1 MMEICNDVIV
11 VGGGAAGM
19 MAAIAAADC
28 GHSVTL
34 IEHNEKLGKKLFI
47 TGKGRCNVTNNSD
60 VEQLLKHVISNP
72 KFLYS
77 AFYAFDSQR
86 MIDFLEME
94 GLALKTERG
103 NRVFPVSDK
112 SSDVIKTL
120 QGALEKRGVQ
130 ILLNTEVQSVITK
143 NQTVVGVK
151 LRGEDT
157 IHCGKGVV
165 LATGGLSY
173 SSTGS
178 TGDGHR
184 IAKELGHNV
193 TKCYP
198 ALVPLNTQEEWAMR
212 LQGLSLRNITM
223 TVKEGKKE
231 LFHEMGEMLFT
242 HFGISGPLVL
252 SASSLLGKKDYSKI
266 SIQLDLKP
274 GMSVEELDARVLRD
288 FAEKKNGIFKNALSK
303 LLPTKLEPI
312 VVELS
317 GINPEKRVNEITKQE
332 RQGLVYLIK
341 HLQMHPDSPRSYR
354 EAIVTGGGVNVK
366 EVNPATM
373 ESKQIKGL
381 FFAGELLDLDATTGG
396 YNLQIA
402 WATGYLAGISVLS

>member
-1 MMEICNDVIV
+1 MEICNDVIV

-28 GHSVTL
+28 GHTVTL

-77 AFYAFDSQR
+77 AFYTFDSQR
-86 MIDFLEME
+86 MMDFLEME
-94 GLALKTERG
+94 GLSLKTERG
-103 NRVFPVSDK
+103 NRVFPTSDK

-120 QGALEKRGVQ
+120 QNALRSRGVE
-130 ILLNTEVQSVITK
+130 ILLNTEVESVVAQDDRI
-143 NQTVVGVK
+143 VGVK
-151 LRGEDT
+151 LSGEEQVY
-157 IHCGKGVV
+157 HGKAVI

-184 IAKELGHNV
+184 IAKELGHKV
-193 TKCYP
+193 TTCYP
-198 ALVPLNTQEEWAMR
+198 ALVPLNTKEEWVTR
-212 LQGLSLRNITM
+212 LQGLSLRNVTM
-223 TVKEGKKE
+223 TVRDGKRE
-231 LFHEMGEMLFT
+231 IFHELGEMLFT
-242 HFGISGPLVL
+242 HFGVSGPLVL
-252 SASSLLGKKDYSKI
+252 SASSLLGKKDYDKI
-266 SIQLDLKP
+266 LLELDLKP
-274 GMSVEELDARVLRD
+274 GMTIEELDDRLLRD
-288 FAEKKNGIFKNALSK
+288 FSEKKNGIFKNALSK
-303 LLPTKLEPI
+303 LLPTKLEPVI
-312 VVELS
+312 VELS
-317 GINPEKRVNEITKQE
+317 GIDPEKKVNEITKQE
-332 RQGLVYLIK
+332 RQDLGYLIK
-341 HLQMHPDSPRSYR
+341 HLQIHPDSPRSYR

-373 ESKQIKGL
+373 ESKHMKGL
-381 FFAGELLDLDATTGG
+381 YFAGELLDLDATTGG

-402 WATGYLAGISVLS
+402 WATGYLAGISVLN